1 VKSGFADVTP
11 NMRFIKKFL
20 KWLFI
25 IFLVLNVAILVS
37 GKTYMYKAIW
47 NTYLKGRS
55 GPSIDEYPIF
65 GHNTVEAGGS
75 SWEWPLGKDYNTKK
89 IPEKYRPDFERMGT
103 VSYLIIKD
111 DSIRY
116 EEYWDGYS
124 DTSHINSFSMAKS
137 IVSMLVGCA
146 LDEGKIKSIDQPVG
160 DFIPEFKEGDNAN
173 IKIRHL
179 LTMSSGI
186 NFDES
191 YVSPFAYPAAAY
203 YGTDLMGL
211 TLKYKATEEPGKVF
225 KYLSGN
231 SFLLSV
237 ILKKATGKTLSAYA
251 SEKLWK
257 PIGAKHPAF
266 WSIDQEGGYEKAYC
280 CFNSNARDFARL
292 GRLYLDS
299 GRWNGKQ
306 LISEAYVLNSI
317 KTADLVDEN
326 GKVNNL
332 YGYNWWLIPGY
343 KGHDIFYARGI
354 LGQYIIMIPDK
365 KMIIVRLGKKREK
378 RVGNEHPTDLFWY
391 IDAAL
396 EM

>member
-1 VKSGFADVTP
+1 
-11 NMRFIKKFL
+11 MRFLKKFF
-20 KWLFI
+20 KWFFI
-25 IFLVLNVAILVS
+25 FFLVLNVAILVS
-37 GKTYMYKAIW
+37 GKTYLYKGVW

-55 GPSIDEYPIF
+55 GPSIDEFRIF
-65 GHNTVEAGGS
+65 DYNVVEAGGTP
-75 SWEWPLGKDYNTKK
+75 WEWPVGKDYNAKK
-89 IPEKYRPDFERMGT
+89 IPEKYQDDFKRMGT
-103 VSYLIIKD
+103 IAYLIIKN

-124 DTSHINSFSMAKS
+124 DTSHTNAFSMAKTF
-137 IVSMLVGCA
+137 VSMLVGCA
-146 LDEGKIKSIDQPVG
+146 LADGKIKSLEQPVG
-160 DFIPEFKEGDNAN
+160 DFIPEFKAGDNAQVR
-173 IKIRHL
+173 IKHL

-186 NFDES
+186 NFDED

-211 TLKYKATEEPGKVF
+211 TLKYKVTEEPGRVF

-231 SFLLSV
+231 TFLLSV
-237 ILKKATGKTLSAYA
+237 VLKNATGKTLSAYA

-257 PIGAKHPAF
+257 PIGAKHPAY
-266 WSIDQEGGYEKAYC
+266 WSLDRRDGQEKAYC

-299 GRWNGKQ
+299 GRWNGRQ
-306 LISEAYVLNSI
+306 LIPQDYVLSSI
-317 KTADLVDEN
+317 QTADLVDEQE
-326 GKVNNL
+326 KVNTL
-332 YGYNWWLIPGY
+332 YGYSWWILPDY

-354 LGQYIIMIPDK
+354 LGQYIIMVPDK
-365 KMIIVRLGKKREK
+365 DMIIVRLGQKREK
-378 RVGNEHPTDLFWY
+378 RQGNEHPTDLFWY